1 MDFEEYNTS
10 TLKEKNE
17 DNINQITLASAWALL
32 NNDENDDMDWS
43 EVELEGPEDS
53 DHSNSF

>member
-1 MDFEEYNTS
+1 MKIDI
-10 TLKEKNE
+10 
-17 DNINQITLASAWALL
+17 DQIALASARTLL